1 MPKILLTWITGW
13 LGSALEKKYESQGFI
28 VVWFSR
34 DNSTYIALDLTKR
47 ESIELAAE
55 NIQKNNPDFDII
67 IHCAG
72 DGEAEKFTDMWYD
85 DAQENFSLNAIWP
98 MYLTKLLLED
108 IKRNNA
114 DVVCIWATIALKWYE
129 NFMVY
134 SSAKWWFRWF
144 VENLRLELKN
154 TRCRVIAIYPGWM
167 ITQGNE
173 KRLTQI
179 SAITGKEGNLQSHMN
194 PNDIAEL
201 IYHTTITPKNIE
213 VSEVIINR
221 K

>member
-1 MPKILLTWITGW
+1 
-13 LGSALEKKYESQGFI
+13 
-28 VVWFSR
+28 
-34 DNSTYIALDLTKR
+34 
-47 ESIELAAE
+47 
-55 NIQKNNPDFDII
+55 
-67 IHCAG
+67 
-72 DGEAEKFTDMWYD
+72 
-85 DAQENFSLNAIWP
+85 
-98 MYLTKLLLED
+98 
-108 IKRNNA
+108 
-114 DVVCIWATIALKWYE
+114 
-129 NFMVY
+129 
-134 SSAKWWFRWF
+134 
-144 VENLRLELKN
+144 
-154 TRCRVIAIYPGWM
+154 M